1 MESGGGTPSSQ
12 FLPCFPAPHIC
23 GHPWKRTDPKKSF
36 YTRNRI
42 SPENRK
48 VFTKVSPTWVPIRW
62 GRLLNHIASWEDCKW
77 LIRPSYHR
85 WTEKWNELL
94 IHSYFFRWRVLGTF
108 STTPTARFIENV
120 YGDGKNGKVCGT
132 WNTPNVT
139 AEYNSI
145 LLIGS
150 QDLDT
155 PAIQFHTR
163 ARFYGEP
170 DLFLDGRIL
179 RLQKPMSFSSY
190 GFTGR
195 HNWTLFRTTDLT
207 GHSECLVANGDHA
220 GDFMVTFNV
229 NKSMTVGS
237 IWRGCGA
244 LDPKVLG
251 RQALEGGGGG
261 GGRTYSATGLMLVGQ
276 GLLIFVGIYIGP
288 FYSDG
293 NVGVF

>member
-1 MESGGGTPSSQ
+1 M
-12 FLPCFPAPHIC
+12 
-23 GHPWKRTDPKKSF
+23 
-36 YTRNRI
+36 
-42 SPENRK
+42 
-48 VFTKVSPTWVPIRW
+48 
-62 GRLLNHIASWEDCKW
+62 
-77 LIRPSYHR
+77 
-85 WTEKWNELL
+85 
-94 IHSYFFRWRVLGTF
+94 
-108 STTPTARFIENV
+108 